1 MDKAYLSDITGTN
14 ISESFTDKMAA
25 KTSKRR
31 YGTKLSKIV
40 TISQS
45 VYARCML
52 DDIGSAAV
60 PGIKR
65 PTAGSAAGFHLQ
77 KSSA

>member
-14 ISESFTDKMAA
+14 ISESFTHKMAA

-40 TISQS
+40 TYQS
-45 VYARCML
+45 MYARCML